1 MCFDTS
7 CIFFLL
13 FKPYFATVIQREKSK
28 HVGVVVS
35 ASARHH
41 TGRGSIPPTS
51 LSDFGSASTQDGE
64 FGTLQNTLICN
75 CAHHT
80 QVEFLSHSVSE
91 TRVAEYVAISQS
103 LCDGNWPQIFM

>member
-1 MCFDTS
+1 M
-7 CIFFLL
+7 
-13 FKPYFATVIQREKSK
+13 SK

-41 TGRGSIPPTS
+41 AGRGSIPPTS

-64 FGTLQNTLICN
+64 FGTLQNTLQLRSP
-75 CAHHT
+75 HT
-80 QVEFLSHSVSE
+80 ESVSE

-103 LCDGNWPQIFM
+103 LCDGNWP